1 MAPCRLSSPTTPTR
15 QHCRSI
21 GLSGMRGHSHVPFVG
36 EEAMVTPPP
45 YPTVCSSLAPAFGSG
60 SGRALATLSATM
72 RYDEAELA
80 FDTLSSEM
88 F

>member
-1 MAPCRLSSPTTPTR
+1 VLYQLTNRCSRR
-15 QHCRSI
+15 
-21 GLSGMRGHSHVPFVG
+21 
-36 EEAMVTPPP
+36 PPASAALP
-45 YPTVCSSLAPAFGSG
+45 LPGAAEL
-60 SGRALATLSATM
+60 RALATLSATM